1 MSGST
6 IGGVVGGVVGWFVG
20 GPAGAQ
26 WGWMIGSAVGGVVD
40 PERIEGPRLGE
51 ARTQTSS
58 DGVPLIYGYGDFPCA
73 GNVTWVDEVK
83 EHRNVESA
91 KGGPEQVTYTYTI
104 SYMVVVC
111 KGEISGY
118 KLIRRNGK
126 IVYDARTDA
135 ELTALGYTSQEIS
148 ETRAAQASFLQ
159 RATLYYG
166 TDTQMP
172 DPTMVAVKGAG
183 NVPAYTGIA
192 YIVMKDDETQQGE
205 YAQFEFVVANCGDR
219 TDEFSQTDQ
228 LLVTGQAINVGD
240 PMFAMG
246 TATETPSFVGLPQS
260 SGANIIGM
268 PLHYAGMLTVIGN
281 GAARYSTDFGQT
293 WESSNTAP
301 VQPQGFTVGH
311 AGWLAYNHT
320 LSLTGIGAWHADPVP
335 EDWTVYYPGNGVWHV
350 SYAAGYYWFSSPGSL
365 RRSLSPAGPWT
376 QVSTD
381 LYDWVDIVEYSGDL
395 YATAKP
401 GSGDGVDWQIRRSAD
416 GGATWADLLLTVPA
430 SGHKPYFLCGTPF
443 GLFAWCLGGGLWT
456 NANGW
461 SGWIDTGIGGSGT
474 DTQLWQVDGG
484 RKIAYANEML
494 FLLGPTNQVA
504 VFDPDTL
511 TVVSTATLPIADAEG
526 ITTVS
531 PPLNY
536 DPIPDAP
543 GFYIDRTTGNIIG
556 PAGTQIDPCRP
567 SLGEIVADQCGRRGV
582 SSRDVSELSD
592 FVDGYRIAKPSSP
605 QSNIQ
610 GLQPGYFFGASEF
623 DGTLHF
629 PKRGRPVTF
638 TLTHGD
644 FLERDGDPIKWERTQ
659 ERDFLRK
666 VTVAYSDPE
675 TAWTPTTQ
683 QAERRAATIR
693 AEGES
698 TLELPITGNKDW
710 AAQTAHKSIKV
721 AWGEPDECTFHV
733 TIDYA
738 NLVTGAEGLVPYTD
752 GNPTQIRIDRIEDEG
767 LTRMVTGRI
776 TRPDLY
782 ESNASGTSKPLPQF
796 PGSSIRG
803 PTDGVLMN
811 IPVLIDQD
819 DRPGIH
825 WAVSRMMSGW
835 QGGTLQIRRAGQWVT
850 VDTISDSAGMGA
862 LTAPL
867 PAHSGDIDTQNILS
881 VRMNE
886 EVESVSWMNLLQERN
901 PLAILRPDGTAEIVQ
916 FQNATQT
923 ATDEYDLTKLIRN
936 RLDTGSWDH
945 DTGARVV
952 VLDSR
957 VQYATLQSTDLG
969 QTLEYRFV
977 SVGTDPDAAPIQTIT
992 LTTMESQREWPVY
1005 MLEVEQD
1012 GDDFILTW
1020 LARDRL
1026 GNDLIPIRSQ
1036 NWAGYEVSYS
1046 HSGGN
1051 GSVVVMTETHT
1062 FTLPGAS
1069 DVTFSVAQLNQFT
1082 GAGPAETVTSP

>member
-1 MSGST
+1 
-6 IGGVVGGVVGWFVG
+6 
-20 GPAGAQ
+20 
-26 WGWMIGSAVGGVVD
+26 
-40 PERIEGPRLGE
+40 
-51 ARTQTSS
+51 
-58 DGVPLIYGYGDFPCA
+58 
-73 GNVTWVDEVK
+73 
-83 EHRNVESA
+83 
-91 KGGPEQVTYTYTI
+91 
-104 SYMVVVC
+104 
-111 KGEISGY
+111 
-118 KLIRRNGK
+118 
-126 IVYDARTDA
+126 
-135 ELTALGYTSQEIS
+135 
-148 ETRAAQASFLQ
+148 
-159 RATLYYG
+159 
-166 TDTQMP
+166 
-172 DPTMVAVKGAG
+172 
-183 NVPAYTGIA
+183 
-192 YIVMKDDETQQGE
+192 
-205 YAQFEFVVANCGDR
+205 
-219 TDEFSQTDQ
+219 
-228 LLVTGQAINVGD
+228 LLINVGAVEFRLG
-240 PMFAMG
+240 MCQ
-246 TATETPSFVGLPQS
+246 SFL
-260 SGANIIGM
+260 
-268 PLHYAGMLTVIGN
+268 
-281 GAARYSTDFGQT
+281 
-293 WESSNTAP
+293 
-301 VQPQGFTVGH
+301 
-311 AGWLAYNHT
+311 
-320 LSLTGIGAWHADPVP
+320 
-335 EDWTVYYPGNGVWHV
+335 
-350 SYAAGYYWFSSPGSL
+350 
-365 RRSLSPAGPWT
+365 
-376 QVSTD
+376 
-381 LYDWVDIVEYSGDL
+381 
-395 YATAKP
+395 
-401 GSGDGVDWQIRRSAD
+401 
-416 GGATWADLLLTVPA
+416 
-430 SGHKPYFLCGTPF
+430 
-443 GLFAWCLGGGLWT
+443 
-456 NANGW
+456 
-461 SGWIDTGIGGSGT
+461 
-474 DTQLWQVDGG
+474 
-484 RKIAYANEML
+484 
-494 FLLGPTNQVA
+494 
-504 VFDPDTL
+504 
-511 TVVSTATLPIADAEG
+511 
-526 ITTVS
+526 
-531 PPLNY
+531 
-536 DPIPDAP
+536 
-543 GFYIDRTTGNIIG
+543 
-556 PAGTQIDPCRP
+556 
-567 SLGEIVADQCGRRGV
+567 
-582 SSRDVSELSD
+582 
-592 FVDGYRIAKPSSP
+592 YRIAKPSSP

-916 FQNATQT
+916 FQNASQT